1 MTQQSWDPDRYQR
14 NARFVSDLAGPV
26 VELLAPE
33 PGERILDLGCG
44 DGVVTEALAAMGCR
58 VVGVDS
64 SPEQVDAARRRGV
77 DARVMD
83 GERLTFE
90 TEYDAV
96 FSNAALHWMK
106 RSDDVIDGVW
116 RALVPGGRFVAE
128 CGGEGN
134 IAKIEAALLAALD
147 RRGIDGTR
155 VSPWYY
161 PSTDEYRGRLTARGF
176 VVRSIDL
183 VPRPT
188 LLSGDI
194 TGWLEV
200 FAGAFVGIV
209 PAADRAG
216 FIDEVRERVRPEL
229 CGVDGRW
236 TADYVR
242 LRFAAVRP
250 PASTPG

>member
-1 MTQQSWDPDRYQR
+1 
-14 NARFVSDLAGPV
+14 V
-26 VELLAPE
+26 
-33 PGERILDLGCG
+33 PGDRILDLGCG
-44 DGVVTEALAAMGCR
+44 DGVLTEALAAMGCR

-64 SPEQVDAARRRGV
+64 SAEQVNAAKQRGV

-106 RSDDVIDGVW
+106 RADDVIDGVW

-134 IAKIEAALLAALD
+134 VAKIEAALLAALD
-147 RRGIDGTR
+147 PRGLDGMR
-155 VSPWYY
+155 HYPWYY
-161 PSTDEYRGRLTARGF
+161 PSIDEYRGRLTARGF

-188 LLSGDI
+188 LLPGDI
-194 TGWLEV
+194 TGWLET
-200 FAGAFVGIV
+200 FAGAFVALV
-209 PAADRAG
+209 PETDRAT
-216 FIDEVRERVRPEL
+216 FIAEVRESLRKDL
-229 CGVDGRW
+229 CDAAGRW

-242 LRFAAVRP
+242 LRFAAIKP
-250 PASTPG
+250 PVSTPG